1 MDISSEDIDRLL
13 VNNVKIYY
21 IVCVGI
27 GLPKHSRILNTDLRW
42 NRKKIGPLQPQHF
55 QTIIML
61 NNMKALVRPYL
72 VSLYRLNYHIY

>member
-1 MDISSEDIDRLL
+1 MDIGSEYIDRLL

-21 IVCVGI
+21 YIVCVG
-27 GLPKHSRILNTDLRW
+27 LPKYSRINNTDLRW
-42 NRKKIGPLQPQHF
+42 NRKEIGPSQPQHF

-72 VSLYRLNYHIY
+72 VSL